1 MLLPRLRRF
10 AFALTGS
17 MDEGD
22 DLVQATYE
30 RALDRLGQ
38 WQNGTRL
45 DSWMFR
51 IAHNLHRNNLRS
63 ARVRARHHSAIDPDA
78 VARPN
83 GPDATEARMTLDA
96 IRRFVWRL
104 PADQQAALVLVC
116 VEGLSYKEA
125 AHVLDVPMG
134 TLTSRLGRA
143 RIALNAFANG
153 APAEPAK
160 GGG

>member
-51 IAHNLHRNNLRS
+51 IAHNLHRNNLHRNNLRS
-63 ARVRARHHSAIDPDA
+63 ARVRARHHSAVDPDGIA
-78 VARPN
+78 GPN
-83 GPDATEARMTLDA
+83 GPAATEARMTLDA
-96 IRRFVWRL
+96 VRRFVWRL
-104 PADQQAALVLVC
+104 PAEQQAALVLVC
-116 VEGLSYKEA
+116 VEGLSYK
-125 AHVLDVPMG
+125 
-134 TLTSRLGRA
+134 SRGFHTKRP
-143 RIALNAFANG
+143 RRFWTF
-153 APAEPAK
+153 P
-160 GGG
+160 